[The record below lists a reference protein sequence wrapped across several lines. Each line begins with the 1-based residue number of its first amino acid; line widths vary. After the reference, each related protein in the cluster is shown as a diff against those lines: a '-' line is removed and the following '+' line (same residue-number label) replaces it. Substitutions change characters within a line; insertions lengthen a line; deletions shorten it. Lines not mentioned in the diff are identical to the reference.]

1 MTDSAEIPLE
11 VPIKPLVTRSWCG
24 TGVDGVE
31 AVVTNS
37 FIGRLSG
44 V

>member
-1 MTDSAEIPLE
+1 MPPAL
-11 VPIKPLVTRSWCG
+11 PIKPLVTRLCCG
-24 TGVDGVE
+24 AGVDGVE